1 VRIIWLTGPS
11 GNDIRECA
19 LEATDELIIRL
30 LGVVAKIRRK
40 YVSDHFIFLFLRE
53 EAQMPFTHV
62 QKKRKKKERKK
73 ERVRTDCGT
82 LRVTLRVVCAEGCAG
97 SRRSVG
103 QIGLR
108 RLQNLL

>member
-1 VRIIWLTGPS
+1 
-11 GNDIRECA
+11 

-30 LGVVAKIRRK
+30 LGVVAKIRTK

-62 QKKRKKKERKK
+62 QEEKKKKKKKERK
-73 ERVRTDCGT
+73 GT
-82 LRVTLRVVCAEGCAG
+82 HRLRNIESNSTSGLRRGMRR

-103 QIGLR
+103 
-108 RLQNLL
+108 

>member
-53 EAQMPFTHV
+53 EAQMPFTKV
-62 QKKRKKKERKK
+62 KKKKEKKKKERKK
-73 ERVRTDCGT
+73 ETNRHSDGRVKRNTYGT
-82 LRVTLRVVCAEGCAG
+82 AP
-97 SRRSVG
+97 
-103 QIGLR
+103 
-108 RLQNLL
+108 